1 MRRRLAAPWL
11 SHQPCRVGKP
21 DEEEDEGGSWLS
33 ARGAL
38 IVAAIFVFLVK
49 TFVPFGDEILYPLTL
64 FATWVHEMG
73 HGITGLL
80 VGGSFDHLEIYWNAS
95 GLAFGQV
102 GDGWPEAFR
111 AMGGLLGPPI
121 VGASILAFARGPKR
135 ASIVLWTLAAVM
147 LLSVPIWVRS
157 VTGFVVI
164 PIVAA
169 LVGLL
174 AYKGGET
181 MRHFGAQLLGVV
193 LGLDTLTRIDYLFTG
208 EVTIAGQA
216 RPSDVQIIANAVG
229 GPYLLW
235 GAALAVVSLALVA
248 LGVRIAWMSPIRWS
262 DLRWPKRRKDV
273 TSSAGGRSNL

>member
-1 MRRRLAAPWL
+1 M
-11 SHQPCRVGKP
+11 GKP

-49 TFVPFGDEILYPLTL
+49 TFVPFGDELLYPMTL

-73 HGITGLL
+73 HGLTGLV
-80 VGGSFDHLEIYWNAS
+80 VGGSFDSLEIFWNGS
-95 GLAFGQV
+95 GLAHGAHAT
-102 GDGWPEAFR
+102 GWPSALVS
-111 AMGGLLGPPI
+111 MGGLLGPPV
-121 VGASILAFARGPKR
+121 VGAGILAFARGPKR
-135 ASIVLWTLAAVM
+135 ASIVLWVLAGLM
-147 LLSVPIWVRS
+147 LVSVPIWVRS
-157 VTGFVVI
+157 ITGFVVI
-164 PIVAA
+164 PVVAA
-169 LVGLL
+169 LFGLL

-181 MRHFGAQLLGVV
+181 LRHFGAQLIGVM
-193 LGLDTLTRIDYLFTG
+193 LGLDTLTGLDYLFTG
-208 EVTIAGQA
+208 EAFVGGEV
-216 RPSDVQIIANAVG
+216 RPSDVSNISTALG

-235 GAALAVVSLALVA
+235 GALLAVVSLALVA